1 MRSFFLPMNLETKKI
16 LLDKLLELITPERV
30 DRFYEIINH
39 RTNHI
44 RVVVED
50 IFQPQNAS
58 AVIRSCDCFGIQ
70 NLHIIENKNKYKLN
84 PDVALGSSKW
94 VNLHKHNSTDTNNT
108 KSCIDELKSSG
119 YKIIA
124 TTPHGKTT
132 SLEDFDVT
140 QKFALFFGTE
150 KEGLSEEVIEKA
162 DVRLKVP
169 LYGFTESLN
178 ISVCAAVCLQ
188 YLTSKARPKVK
199 SYYLTE
205 EEKINTL
212 INWAKQT
219 IKNSDVIEQ
228 RILNELK
235 SI

>member
-1 MRSFFLPMNLETKKI
+1 MRSFFLPMNLNNKKI
-16 LLDKLLELITPERV
+16 LLDKLLELITPKRV
-30 DRFYEIINH
+30 DRFYEVINH

-70 NLHIIENKNKYKLN
+70 NLHIIENRNKYKVN

-94 VNLHKHNSTDTNNT
+94 VNLHKHNSTELNNT
-108 KSCIDELKSSG
+108 ENCINELKNNG

-150 KEGLSEEVIEKA
+150 KDGLSEDVIQKA

-188 YLTSKARPKVK
+188 HLTSKAKTKVE

-205 EEKINTL
+205 EEKVNTL

-219 IKNSDVIEQ
+219 IKNSDVVEQ

>member
-1 MRSFFLPMNLETKKI
+1 MNLDHQKI

-30 DRFYEIINH
+30 NRFYEVIQY

-70 NLHIIENKNKYKLN
+70 NLHIIENKNKYKVN

-94 VNLHKHNSTDTNNT
+94 VNLLKHNSAEGNNT
-108 KSCIDELKSSG
+108 ENCIKELKKNG
-119 YKIIA
+119 YNIVA
-124 TTPHGKTT
+124 TTPHGNTT
-132 SLEDFDVT
+132 SIEDFDVSK
-140 QKFALFFGTE
+140 KFALFFGTE
-150 KEGLSEEVIEKA
+150 KDGLSEEAIQKA

-178 ISVCAAVCLQ
+178 ISVCAAICLQ
-188 YLTSKARPKVK
+188 YLTSKARLNVDN
-199 SYYLTE
+199 YYLSE
-205 EEKINTL
+205 EEKIATL
-212 INWAKQT
+212 LKWAKQT
-219 IKNSDVIEQ
+219 IKNSDVVEQ